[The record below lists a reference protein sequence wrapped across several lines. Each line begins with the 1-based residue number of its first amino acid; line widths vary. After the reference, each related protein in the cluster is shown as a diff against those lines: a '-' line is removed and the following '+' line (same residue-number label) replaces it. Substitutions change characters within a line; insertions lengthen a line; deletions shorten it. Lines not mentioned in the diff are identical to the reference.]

1 MKRVLVATPTLD
13 GKLDVWYT
21 ISLIET
27 LRHESSINYE
37 IYPIFFSYD
46 SLIQRS
52 RNGAVKIALENDFD
66 FLFFIDSDVEWTPSD
81 FYKILE
87 HEEDIVAGALIK
99 KDLENEDYTI
109 KILNETLVT
118 NENLSLIDADAVGT
132 GFLKISKRALQ
143 TLWEISPSY
152 TSLEQEFRMIFNVG
166 IDDDGTLI
174 SEDYFMCKKWK
185 SIGEKVWVDPKV
197 NCNHVG
203 TIKFFGNFEEF
214 LDKNNFK

>member
-66 FLFFIDSDVEWTPSD
+66 FLFFIDSDVEWSPSD

-87 HEEDIVAGALIK
+87 HEEDIVAGSLIK

-109 KILNETLVT
+109 KILNKTLVT
-118 NENLSLIDADAVGT
+118 NENLSLIDAEAVGT
-132 GFLKISKRALQ
+132 GFLKMSKRALQ

>member
-203 TIKFFGNFEEF
+203 TIKFFGNFEQF

>member
-27 LRHESSINYE
+27 LRHESSIDYE

>member
-27 LRHESSINYE
+27 LRHESSIDYE

-174 SEDYFMCKKWK
+174 SEDYFMCKKWE